1 MTKIFSFVNHKGG
14 VGKTTTTLNL
24 GRSLNRFYSKRVL
37 LIDLD
42 AQANLSSSLG
52 LDTEDGNT
60 IYEALSGKIK
70 LPIKNIEPNFDIVVS
85 SLDLSAVEMELSSAI
100 SRETLLQRLLAPV
113 RENYDYILID
123 CPPSIGLLTINALT
137 ASSDIVIVLQSEYLA
152 LKGMVKLLQA
162 IDKVKEFINP
172 KLNLTGVLLTQFDE
186 RLNLNREVEHTMI
199 NHFKDKLFNTKIRK
213 NIALAEAPSMNQ
225 TIFEYNP
232 NSNGAK
238 DYKAFTEELINRI
251 ERK

>member
-24 GRSLNRFYSKRVL
+24 GRSLNKFYNKRVL

-52 LDTEDGNT
+52 LDTEDNNT

-113 RENYDYILID
+113 KENYDYILID

-186 RLNLNREVEHTMI
+186 RLNLNREVEQTMI

-238 DYKAFTEELINRI
+238 DYKAFTEELINRA
-251 ERK
+251 E